1 MSTFTD
7 PSLLR
12 RKLAAINWWI
22 VLAIV
27 GLASIGTA
35 VLYSGAGANI
45 KPWALNHSV
54 RFSVLLIIMLAIA
67 LSNLRDWLRFAYGI
81 YFTVLFLLIV
91 VEVTGK
97 ISGGSQRWINLGFI
111 NLQPSEFMKLA
122 VVLVLARYYSDLP
135 RVSVTTWSALWPAL
149 ALVGVPFLLV
159 ILQPDLGT
167 GLMIAFGGVVMMWL
181 GGVKW
186 WLFAGGGAA
195 AAAFIPIAY
204 NFLLHGY
211 QRNRILIFLDPAKDP
226 LGTGYH
232 ITQSKIAIGSGGFFG
247 KGYLQGTQSHL
258 KFLPEMQTDFIFAM
272 MSEEL
277 GMVGGL
283 AIIGLYGLIFGWGL
297 WVSLTCRSLAGR
309 MLAMGLSMTIFFYL
323 AINLLMVMGLA
334 PVVGIPLP
342 LISYGGSAMMT
353 VMMALGLIFCVSI
366 NREEEIGGAV
376 GVGR

>member
-12 RKLAAINWWI
+12 RKLMGINWWI
-22 VLAIV
+22 VLAVV
-27 GLASIGTA
+27 GLACIGLA
-35 VLYSGAGANI
+35 VLYSGAGGHI
-45 KPWALNHSV
+45 RPWALNQGV
-54 RFSVLLIIMLAIA
+54 RFSVLLFIMLAIA
-67 LSNLRDWLRFAYGI
+67 LSDLRAWLKLAYPI
-81 YFTVLFLLIV
+81 YFVILFLLLA
-91 VEVTGK
+91 VEMTGK
-97 ISGGSQRWINLGFI
+97 INGGSQRWIDLGII

-122 VVLVLARYYSDLP
+122 IVLVLARYYADLP

-149 ALVGVPFLLV
+149 ALIGVPFMLV
-159 ILQPDLGT
+159 VTQPDLGT
-167 GLMIAFGGVVMMWL
+167 GLMIFFGGMVMMWL

-186 WLFAGGGAA
+186 WLFATGAA
-195 AAAFIPIAY
+195 TVVAAIPLAF
-204 NFLLHGY
+204 NFVLRGY
-211 QRNRILIFLDPAKDP
+211 QRDRILIFLDPSKDP

-232 ITQSKIAIGSGGFFG
+232 ITQSKIAIGSGGFLG

-283 AIIGLYGLIFGWGL
+283 AIIFLYGVIFAWGL
-297 WVSLTCRSLAGR
+297 WVSITCRSLFGR

-366 NREEEIGGAV
+366 NRDDQIGGSV
-376 GVGR
+376 GEPA

>member
-12 RKLAAINWWI
+12 RKLIGINWWI
-22 VLAIV
+22 VMAIV
-27 GLASIGTA
+27 SLASIGLA
-35 VLYSGAGANI
+35 VLYSGAGGHI
-45 KPWALNHSV
+45 RPWALNHGV
-54 RFSVLLIIMLAIA
+54 RFLVLLCIMLAIA
-67 LSNLRDWLRFAYGI
+67 LSDLRAWLKYAYHI
-81 YFTVLFLLIV
+81 YFVILFLLV
-91 VEVTGK
+91 AVEMTGK
-97 ISGGSQRWINLGFI
+97 ISGGSQRWINLGVI

-122 VVLVLARYYSDLP
+122 IVLVLARYYADLP
-135 RVSVTTWSALWPAL
+135 RVSVTTWSALWPAIAL
-149 ALVGVPFLLV
+149 AGVPFVLV

-167 GLMIAFGGVVMMWL
+167 GLMIFFGGIVMMWL

-186 WLFAGGGAA
+186 WLFATGAGTAVA
-195 AAAFIPIAY
+195 AMPLAF

-211 QRNRILIFLDPAKDP
+211 QRDRILIFLDPAKDP

-232 ITQSKIAIGSGGFFG
+232 ITQSKIAIGSGGFLG

-283 AIIGLYGLIFGWGL
+283 AIIFLYGTIFAWGL
-297 WVSLTCRSLAGR
+297 WVSITCRSLFGR

-342 LISYGGSAMMT
+342 LVSYGGSAMMT
-353 VMMALGLIFCVSI
+353 VMMALGLIFCVSL
-366 NREEEIGGAV
+366 NREDQIGGSV
-376 GVGR
+376 GAPT

>member
-1 MSTFTD
+1 MNTFTD
-7 PSLLR
+7 PSALR
-12 RKLAAINWWI
+12 RKLMAINWWI

-27 GLASIGTA
+27 GLASIGLA
-35 VLYSGAGANI
+35 VLYSGANGNI
-45 KPWALNHSV
+45 RPWALNQGV
-54 RFSVLLIIMLAIA
+54 RFGVLLTIMLAIA
-67 LSNLRDWLRFAYGI
+67 LSDLRGWLKLAYPI
-81 YFTVLFLLIV
+81 YFVILFLLMV
-91 VEVTGK
+91 VEATGK
-97 ISGGSQRWINLGFI
+97 IGGGSQRWIDLGFI

-149 ALVGVPFLLV
+149 ALIGVPFVLV

-167 GLMIAFGGVVMMWL
+167 ALMIFFGGTIMLWL
-181 GGVKW
+181 GGVRW
-186 WLFAGGGAA
+186 WLFVGGAGA
-195 AAAFIPIAY
+195 AVATIPLAF
-204 NFLLHGY
+204 NFMLHGY
-211 QRNRILIFLDPAKDP
+211 QRDRILIFLDPSKDP
-226 LGTGYH
+226 LGSGYH

-247 KGYLQGTQSHL
+247 KGYLNGTQSHL
-258 KFLPEMQTDFIFAM
+258 KFLPEMHTDFIFAM

-283 AIIGLYGLIFGWGL
+283 AIIGLYSVIFGWGL
-297 WVSLTCRSLAGR
+297 WVSLTCRSLFGR

-353 VMMALGLIFCVSI
+353 VLMALGLIFCVSI
-366 NREEEIGGAV
+366 NREDQIGGSV
-376 GVGR
+376 GEQD